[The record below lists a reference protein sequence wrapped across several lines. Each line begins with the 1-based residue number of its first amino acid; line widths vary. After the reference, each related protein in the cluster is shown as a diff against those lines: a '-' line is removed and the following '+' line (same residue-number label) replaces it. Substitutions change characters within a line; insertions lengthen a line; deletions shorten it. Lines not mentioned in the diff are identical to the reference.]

1 MLFKPVMF
9 ISKRQKRQTTRTQED
24 ATSLCETAFQL
35 SGHYE
40 TCLQNIPN
48 FSNETLINCINDLMV
63 S

>member
-1 MLFKPVMF
+1 MF